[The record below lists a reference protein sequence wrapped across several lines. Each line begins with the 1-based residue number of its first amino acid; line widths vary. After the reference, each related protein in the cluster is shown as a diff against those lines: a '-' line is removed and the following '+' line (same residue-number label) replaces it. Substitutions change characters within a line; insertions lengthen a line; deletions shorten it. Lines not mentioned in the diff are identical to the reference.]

1 MRRRLTVTKTRPA
14 HWPAPEDV
22 PGEYPTVWGVLVITD
37 KFVSHYKEASK

>member
-1 MRRRLTVTKTRPA
+1 MRRRVTVTKTRPA

-22 PGEYPTVWGVLVITD
+22 LGEYQTPFGVLVTTD